1 MISEFKIGN
10 FKAFGPAQ
18 TIPLRPITLV
28 FGPNSAGKSS
38 IIQSLLLARHIH
50 DTGNAD
56 AHQTTLGGA
65 AVDLGGFAKFVHGRR
80 TECDAQF
87 CLTLERS
94 AMRETFHYLNKLQTL
109 TLSYTLG
116 RTIGVSSGI
125 VGIKA
130 VQILINGHDFI
141 RLSMRE
147 DGILGV
153 DTEALET
160 QSLLAFGAYDAKW
173 VNLCLDFAKTS
184 PARVEQ
190 ITAEMTEAGMMFDE
204 IRDAATGKL
213 KPRSVAEL
221 RIRRTIAN
229 DEDFGDFVAADWR
242 TASKSVS
249 ETVSLLK
256 FRMKGLQLENTD
268 PLPRE
273 NPDFDFFCANHASDT
288 PHRNPV
294 DFYQRWLKSLSF
306 DGEEVSAAEAWSYA
320 LRYDIECLIE
330 AANTAI
336 ASALSGTSYLGPLRW
351 IPPRLIPEGEQ
362 FDASWAAGGG
372 AAWQRLRS
380 EPELLGRVNRFLQE
394 TLHSQYRLRCQSLA
408 PELDAETIALCV
420 KRAMESSAT
429 APMADPDSSS
439 VAEDAPPYAYTK
451 AGAPDLAT
459 ALEAE
464 LRAQNSGGK
473 LAELSLV
480 DAESGLAV
488 SHRDVGTGIS
498 QLLPV
503 LVNAAGGKNQL
514 IAIEQPELH
523 LHPAL
528 QAELG
533 DVFIESALGENK
545 NTFLI
550 ETHSEHLILR
560 LLRRIRET
568 AEGELPPGATPL
580 RPEDVAVLY
589 VKPGSEGSEVIEL
602 PVNIEGDFDKPWPD
616 GFFPERSKELF

>member
-65 AVDLGGFAKFVHGRR
+65 AADLGGFAKYVHARR
-80 TECDAQF
+80 SDSDAQF

-94 AMRETFHYLNKLQTL
+94 AMSETFHYLNKFQTL

-116 RTIGVSSGI
+116 KTLGVGSGI

-130 VQILINGHDFI
+130 VQILLNGHDFI
-141 RLSMRE
+141 RLSMRK
-147 DGILGV
+147 DGVLGV
-153 DTEALET
+153 DTDALET
-160 QSLLAFGAYDAKW
+160 QSLLAFGAYDAKC
-173 VNLCLDFAKTS
+173 VDLCLDFAKTS

-221 RIRRTIAN
+221 RIRRTIAD
-229 DEDFGDFVAADWR
+229 DEDFGDFVAAGWR

-256 FRMKGLQLENTD
+256 FRMKGLQLENAD

-273 NPDFDFFCANHASDT
+273 NWDFDVSCGNADLDRPNFD
-288 PHRNPV
+288 PV
-294 DFYQRWLKSLSF
+294 GFYRRWLKQN
-306 DGEEVSAAEAWSYA
+306 DDEEVSDAEAWSSA

-351 IPPRLIPEGEQ
+351 IPPRLISEGEQ
-362 FDASWAAGGG
+362 FDASWKAGGG
-372 AAWQRLRS
+372 EAWQRLRS

-420 KRAMESSAT
+420 KRAMESSAAVPT
-429 APMADPDSSS
+429 ADPDSSR
-439 VAEDAPPYAYTK
+439 VAEDAPPYAFTK
-451 AGAPDLAT
+451 AGTPDLAT

-464 LRAQNSGGK
+464 LRAQNSCGK

-589 VKPGSEGSEVIEL
+589 VKPGPEGSEVIEL